1 MTGRTRT
8 VIAAA
13 CVSVAVDLLPA
24 GMMTGSAAPAALTAR
39 VSMPAGPCF
48 CFTPGGHGAPVVVA
62 DGSAPGRPST
72 TAPEIRARGGNVLP
86 QVRRHHVGA
95 RFLPGVR

>member
-13 CVSVAVDLLPA
+13 CITAAAGLLPA
-24 GMMTGSAAPAALTAR
+24 ALMTGSAAPAAPASR
-39 VSMPAGPCF
+39 VSMQAGPCL

-62 DGSAPGRPST
+62 DGSDTGPAVYHRT
-72 TAPEIRARGGNVLP
+72 
-86 QVRRHHVGA
+86 
-95 RFLPGVR
+95 